1 MRDHN
6 LAPPKLSVP
15 TLPPELALLTRELSQ
30 LPAQAHQCCMSI
42 ASRFRRLNS
51 NSQDPQQP

>member
-1 MRDHN
+1 MRDHD
-6 LAPPKLSVP
+6 LAPPKLP
-15 TLPPELALLTRELSQ
+15 TLPPELAQLTRELSQ
-30 LPAQAHQCCMSI
+30 LPAQARQCCMTI